1 MFAGRR
7 LLIATKHKKEQV
19 IAPLLEQ
26 VLGVTCFTDPS
37 LDTDLFGT
45 FTGEVEREA
54 DPVTVLR
61 KKCLHAM
68 ERQQCDLAVASE
80 GSFGPHPSLLFVPA
94 GDEWMILIDR
104 KNNLELKVR
113 LVSTETNFD
122 GRAVHSEEELRLFL
136 EVVGFPAHAVIL
148 RKNKTEAVD
157 IYKGL
162 TDLAAVLRY
171 FHQLRDQYGEV
182 YVETDMRALY
192 NPARMNQIRE
202 LTQKLLELIQ
212 SECPSCSRPGF
223 TVTEVV
229 PGLPCSN
236 CQLPTRSP
244 LAYIRCC
251 EGCCYKE
258 EQLYPHGKKEEDPMW
273 CDYCNP

>member
-26 VLGVTCFTDPS
+26 ALGVTCFNDPS
-37 LDTDLFGT
+37 LDTDVFGT

-68 ERQQCDLAVASE
+68 ELQQCDLAVASE

-122 GRAVHSEEELRLFL
+122 GRTVHSEEELRSFL

-148 RKNKTEAVD
+148 RKNRQEATD

-162 TDLAAVLRY
+162 TDLEEVLSL

-182 YVETDMRALY
+182 FAETDMRALY

-202 LTQKLLELIQ
+202 LTHKLIELIQ
-212 SECPSCSRPGF
+212 SECPSCGRPGF

-244 LAYIRCC
+244 LTYIRCC
-251 EGCCYKE
+251 EGCFHKE
-258 EQLYPHGKKEEDPMW
+258 EQMYPHGKKEEDPMW